1 MQVDGREAGSI
12 SGSGRSLG
20 EGDGNPLQYCCLE
33 NPMDRGVWQ
42 AAVQRI
48 TQSQTR
54 MKRLSTHARIHKGNM
69 PMLVRVGLKVQSF
82 YMIKLL
88 SIRHLLIAKIQG
100 VIDLLPQRQQNA
112 KLQRWHKLNIR
123 MTISLNYKRFSKYLA
138 SAQ

>member
-54 MKRLSTHARIHKGNM
+54 LKRLSTHASSFMRAANCVSSVSSNASTKHAGNQQEIE
-69 PMLVRVGLKVQSF
+69 LKVTES
-82 YMIKLL
+82 
-88 SIRHLLIAKIQG
+88 
-100 VIDLLPQRQQNA
+100 
-112 KLQRWHKLNIR
+112 
-123 MTISLNYKRFSKYLA
+123 
-138 SAQ
+138 